1 MWIGRPRLLC
11 AELNARVFLA
21 TYRTVGE
28 TTEDV
33 IKSGIPVMNGERKV
47 ATAHHE
53 ARTPALIP
61 IAFSGLWYDD
71 ISVLG
76 GDLLA
81 DKA

>member
-1 MWIGRPRLLC
+1 
-11 AELNARVFLA
+11 
-21 TYRTVGE
+21 
-28 TTEDV
+28 
-33 IKSGIPVMNGERKV
+33 MNGERKV

-61 IAFSGLWYDD
+61 IAFSRLWYDD

-81 DKA
+81 DKT

>member
-1 MWIGRPRLLC
+1 
-11 AELNARVFLA
+11 
-21 TYRTVGE
+21 
-28 TTEDV
+28 
-33 IKSGIPVMNGERKV
+33 MNGERK

-53 ARTPALIP
+53 ARTSALIP
-61 IAFSGLWYDD
+61 IAFSRLWYDD